1 MLARMPPTVLLCLF
15 LPDVAQKRRSCDLT
29 VPPALCSLQ
38 SFVPVWKL
46 DGVSLHFKCSLP
58 GTPPSSSNLMIPG
71 GGLQENC
78 SSAPPHPPHIP
89 SLSLSY
95 CIGEYNTPILPWPNL
110 HTPFFRFPLF
120 IFSLFLI
127 SLSSIRALAFSL
139 PHGRDEHSV
148 VLWCDIDIRSR
159 WCGNLMV
166 SIHYAHGYSQIHTL
180 MHKHPLYTLFI

>member
-1 MLARMPPTVLLCLF
+1 MFIAV
-15 LPDVAQKRRSCDLT
+15 
-29 VPPALCSLQ
+29 LCSSLEARRCFPSLQ
-38 SFVPVWKL
+38 MLSSWF
-46 DGVSLHFKCSLP
+46 F
-58 GTPPSSSNLMIPG
+58 PPLSSSNLMIPG

-95 CIGEYNTPILPWPNL
+95 CIGDDNTPILPWPNL

-139 PHGRDEHSV
+139 PHRRDEHSV

-159 WCGNLMV
+159 WCGNVMV
-166 SIHYAHGYSQIHTL
+166 SIHYAHGYGQIHTI
-180 MHKHPLYTLFI
+180 MHKHPLYTVSI